1 MILFYFQNSLYLQS
15 FGNGIKKIVA
25 NISYIAFREQF
36 VKYGCF
42 SINQVRIWQSGFE
55 ENNFTRWC
63 RQGLLI
69 RLRRGWYAFPECRR
83 IPDFGRY
90 IAGKIYKPSYI
101 SLHTALSFYGM
112 IPESVVSINS
122 VSTLKTTSFS
132 NDFGEY
138 TYQSIKP
145 SLFFGFELK
154 KTSDGRSIPFAT
166 PEKAL
171 LDLLYLYPM
180 YKTED
185 DMADL
190 RLDEDFLTENLNADR
205 LHEYLSQYNS
215 KALETRVK
223 TMYKAYRL

>member
-1 MILFYFQNSLYLQS
+1 MRFYFHNSVFLQS
-15 FGNGIKKIVA
+15 FRNKSMS
-25 NISYIAFREQF
+25 NISFISFREQF

-42 SINQVRIWQSGFE
+42 SVNQVKIWH
-55 ENNFTRWC
+55 NNFDTNNLTRWC
-63 RQGLLI
+63 NQGLLI
-69 RLRRGWYAFPECRR
+69 RLRQGWYAFSECRQ
-83 IPDFGRY
+83 IPEFARYVAGR
-90 IAGKIYKPSYI
+90 IYKPSYI

-132 NDFGEY
+132 NDFGTY

-145 SLFFGFELK
+145 ELFFGFELK

-180 YKTED
+180 YKTEN
-185 DMADL
+185 DMLDL
-190 RLDEDFLTENLNADR
+190 RLDEDFLQEELNLERMNN
-205 LHEYLSQYNS
+205 YLEKFTC
-215 KALETRVK
+215 KALETRTQTLIK
-223 TMYKAYRL
+223 TYGL

>member
-1 MILFYFQNSLYLQS
+1 M
-15 FGNGIKKIVA
+15 A

-42 SINQVRIWQSGFE
+42 NINQVRVWHKDFDAC
-55 ENNFTRWC
+55 NFTRWC
-63 RQGLLI
+63 EQKLLI
-69 RLRRGWYAFPECRR
+69 RLRRGWYAFPEYLKA
-83 IPDFGRY
+83 PDFARF
-90 IAGKIYKPSYI
+90 IAGRIYKPSYI

-112 IPESVVSINS
+112 IPETVVSINS
-122 VSTLKTTSFS
+122 VSTLKTISFS
-132 NDFGEY
+132 NAFGEY

-185 DMADL
+185 DMTEL
-190 RLDEDFLTENLNADR
+190 RLDEDFLKEDLKAERMN
-205 LHEYLSQYNS
+205 EYLDLFKN
-215 KALETRVK
+215 KALESRVRMLYK
-223 TMYKAYRL
+223 TYGL